1 MDYQLATVEDNM
13 KRQLALLS
21 VSAILL
27 AAMTGCAVALVGGAA
42 AGGYYVGKDQ
52 RPVGEMSSDA
62 RITAAINVKFTRDE
76 LVSNLDID
84 VDTYEGIVTL
94 WGNLPTEEAIQRA
107 VELAQSVKGVK
118 EVISKL
124 KVIPYD

>member
-1 MDYQLATVEDNM
+1 M
-13 KRQLALLS
+13 KRQFAMVSLS
-21 VSAILL
+21 TILL
-27 AAMTGCAVALVGGAA
+27 MAMTGCAVALVGGAA

-62 RITAAINVKFTRDE
+62 RITAEINVKYTRDE

-84 VDTYEGIVTL
+84 VDTYAGVVTL
-94 WGNLPTEEAIQRA
+94 WGNLPTEEAVDRA
-107 VELAQSVKGVK
+107 IELAQSVKGVK